1 LDQEALVAKTKA
13 QIEKRKRDTEK
24 RKKLEKLILK
34 LAAELPDTDAPSSA
48 PAPEKAPESKG

>member
-1 LDQEALVAKTKA
+1 MAKTKA

-34 LAAELPDTDAPSSA
+34 LAAELPDDP
-48 PAPEKAPESKG
+48 PAATQSEQDVPTQPQS